1 MIRSN
6 KKIVFNEIESINKS
20 NLSFDKWLFIQ
31 FISEQR
37 LYKDSHWENVF
48 GDAGK
53 RLFVEKSDNFFVVCK
68 KNMKSLA

>member
-1 MIRSN
+1 MKLKVS
-6 KKIVFNEIESINKS
+6 S

-37 LYKDSHWENVF
+37 SYKDSHWENVF

-53 RLFVEKSDNFFVVCK
+53 RLIVEKSDNFFVVCK